1 MKYKNGTEFLN
12 KLYRDMYLS
21 DVVMH
26 AAKKSDTP
34 TERIDKYLNRLEDV
48 HNIAKTNRH
57 KMDLLKKIYYDK
69 YVIKELPDGYVNLQR
84 KIARERGYGDI
95 GETEASRRKMLKQ
108 IQVEQEKSLDNW
120 VDYLCSDDAL
130 YPMWFKSYAFQG
142 MIRLGKYNKE
152 SKSFKRRTSTTV
164 EPYLD
169 LNREILAQIYDTLS
183 KEMGESEPTE
193 EQARALENGESFQ
206 KMYAFYL
213 TKQDFKIHD
222 EETEGIWIK
231 YDQGSDSKK
240 LCDSLQ
246 GKNTGWCTAGYK
258 TAESQL
264 SSGDFYV
271 YYTKDE
277 NNEYTNPRIAI
288 RMNGN
293 SEIAEVRG
301 VGKEQNLEGSMNDIA
316 DKKLEEFP
324 DKDKYKKKVNDM
336 KRLTEIDQKAKK
348 GEKLTKEELIFLYE
362 INGKIKGFGFTKD
375 PRIKEI
381 IEKRNIKSDLS
392 FIYSIGENN
401 IATSL
406 SGFNKDTVVYYGD
419 FVLLKVSNKNLKNLK
434 VILGDADFRKLES
447 ARGLNKLQE
456 IGGTAHFES
465 LRSAKGLDNLQRI
478 GEDAHFESLR
488 SAKGLNNLQGIG
500 HDAHFESLKSAEG
513 LNELQE
519 IGGIAH
525 FESLKLAEGLGSL
538 QEIGGTANFDSLES
552 AEGLSSLQKIG
563 FFAYFNNL
571 KLAKGLNSLQVFGDE
586 VYFNSLK
593 SAEGLN
599 NLKEIGGTAHFDS
612 LESAEGLN
620 SLREIGCSARFVSLK
635 SAKGLNS
642 LQEIGGTA
650 RFDSLES
657 AEGLNSLQGIGGY
670 AYFDSLESAEGLNSL
685 QVISD
690 GAYFNSLKSA
700 KGLDNL
706 QRIGEDAYFKSLES
720 AEGLGSLQ
728 EIGGIAR
735 FYSLRS
741 AEGLSSLQKIG
752 FNASYFSNLKS
763 AENLNGLQKI
773 GYGAHFESLESAKG
787 LNKLQKIDYYAYF
800 DSLESAEG
808 LNSLQVISAG
818 AYFNS
823 LKSAKG
829 LDNLQRIG
837 EDAYFKSLESA
848 DGLNELQEIGG
859 IAHFE
864 SLRSAEGL
872 NRLQEIGGTAHFES
886 LESVEG
892 LEKYDKYDNIKKDVE
907 RRAEEKIFKI

>member
-12 KLYRDMYLS
+12 KLYRNMYLS

-57 KMDLLKKIYYDK
+57 KMDLLKKFYYDK

-95 GETEASRRKMLKQ
+95 GETEASRREMLKQ
-108 IQVEQEKSLDNW
+108 VQVEQEKSLDNW
-120 VDYLCSDDAL
+120 IDYLCSDDAL

-213 TKQDFKIHD
+213 TKQGVEYKYSD

-231 YDQGSDSKK
+231 YNQGSDSKK

-246 GKNTGWCTAGYK
+246 GKNTGWCTVGYK

-301 VGKEQNLEGSMNDIA
+301 VGKDQNLESSMGAIA
-316 DKKLEEFP
+316 EKKLEEFP

-362 INGKIKGFGFTKD
+362 INGKIKGFGYTED

-381 IEKRNIKSDLS
+381 IEKRNIKRDLS

-465 LRSAKGLDNLQRI
+465 LRSA
-478 GEDAHFESLR
+478 
-488 SAKGLNNLQGIG
+488 
-500 HDAHFESLKSAEG
+500 EG

-525 FESLKLAEGLGSL
+525 FESLKSAEGLGSL
-538 QEIGGTANFDSLES
+538 QEIGGTAN
-552 AEGLSSLQKIG
+552 
-563 FFAYFNNL
+563 
-571 KLAKGLNSLQVFGDE
+571 
-586 VYFNSLK
+586 
-593 SAEGLN
+593 
-599 NLKEIGGTAHFDS
+599 
-612 LESAEGLN
+612 
-620 SLREIGCSARFVSLK
+620 
-635 SAKGLNS
+635 
-642 LQEIGGTA
+642 
-650 RFDSLES
+650 FDSLES

-848 DGLNELQEIGG
+848 EGLNELQEIGG

-872 NRLQEIGGTAHFES
+872 GSLQEIGGTAHFES

>member
-1 MKYKNGTEFLN
+1 MKHKNGTEFLN

-57 KMDLLKKIYYDK
+57 KMNLLKKFYYDK
-69 YVIKELPDGYVNLQR
+69 YVIKELPDSYVNLQR

-95 GETEASRRKMLKQ
+95 GETEASRKEMLKQ
-108 IQVEQEKSLDNW
+108 VQVDQEKSLDNW

-183 KEMGESEPTE
+183 KEIGENEPTE
-193 EQARALENGESFQ
+193 EQAKALENGESFQ
-206 KMYAFYL
+206 KMYVYYL
-213 TKQDFKIHD
+213 TKQGVKYKYSD
-222 EETEGIWIK
+222 EETDGIWIK
-231 YDQGSDSKK
+231 YEQGSDSKK

-288 RMNGN
+288 RMNG
-293 SEIAEVRG
+293 SRRIAEVRG
-301 VGKEQNLEGSMNDIA
+301 VEKDQNLESSMGAIA
-316 DKKLEEFP
+316 EKKLEEFP
-324 DKDKYKKKVNDM
+324 DKEKYKRKVNNM
-336 KRLTEIDQKAKK
+336 KRLTEIDQKNKK
-348 GEKLTKEELIFLYE
+348 GEELTKEELIFLYE
-362 INGKIKGFGFTKD
+362 INGKIEGFGFGQD

-381 IEKRNIKSDLS
+381 REKRNIKSDLS
-392 FIYSIGENN
+392 FIYSIDENN

-434 VILGDADFRKLES
+434 VILGDADFGELES
-447 ARGLNKLQE
+447 ARGL
-456 IGGTAHFES
+456 
-465 LRSAKGLDNLQRI
+465 DNLQII
-478 GEDAHFESLR
+478 GGYASFRSLR
-488 SAKGLNNLQGIG
+488 SAKGLNNLQRIGGDAIFLNLKSAEGLNSLQGIG
-500 HDAHFESLKSAEG
+500 SNANFKSLKSAEG
-513 LNELQE
+513 LNNLQI
-519 IGGIAH
+519 IGGAAN
-525 FESLKLAEGLGSL
+525 FSNLKSAEGLGSL
-538 QEIGGTANFDSLES
+538 QEIGSTAHFDSLES

-571 KLAKGLNSLQVFGDE
+571 KSAKGLNSLQVFGDE

-599 NLKEIGGTAHFDS
+599 NLKEIGGTARFDS

-620 SLREIGCSARFVSLK
+620 SLRKIGCSARFVSLK

-657 AEGLNSLQGIGGY
+657 AEGLNGLQGIGGY
-670 AYFDSLESAEGLNSL
+670 AYFESLESAEGLNSL

-720 AEGLGSLQ
+720 AEGL
-728 EIGGIAR
+728 
-735 FYSLRS
+735 
-741 AEGLSSLQKIG
+741 
-752 FNASYFSNLKS
+752 
-763 AENLNGLQKI
+763 
-773 GYGAHFESLESAKG
+773 
-787 LNKLQKIDYYAYF
+787 
-800 DSLESAEG
+800 
-808 LNSLQVISAG
+808 
-818 AYFNS
+818 
-823 LKSAKG
+823 
-829 LDNLQRIG
+829 
-837 EDAYFKSLESA
+837 
-848 DGLNELQEIGG
+848 NELQEIGG
-859 IAHFE
+859 IAHFD
-864 SLRSAEGL
+864 
-872 NRLQEIGGTAHFES
+872 S

-907 RRAEEKIFKI
+907 RRAEEKNKRIK

>member
-1 MKYKNGTEFLN
+1 MRYKNGTEFLN

-26 AAKKSDTP
+26 TAKKGDTP
-34 TERIDKYLNRLEDV
+34 TERIDKYLNRLEEV
-48 HNIAKTNRH
+48 HNIAKTSSH
-57 KMDLLKKIYYDK
+57 KMDLLKKLYYDK
-69 YVIKELPDGYVNLQR
+69 YVIKELPDNYVNLQR

-95 GETEASRRKMLKQ
+95 DVTKDLRREMLKQ

-120 VDYLCSDDAL
+120 IDYLCSDDAL

-142 MIRLGKYNKE
+142 MIKLGKYDKE
-152 SKSFKRRTSTTV
+152 NKSFKRRTSTTV

-183 KEMGESEPTE
+183 KEIGENEPTE
-193 EQARALENGESFQ
+193 EQAKALENGESFQ
-206 KMYAFYL
+206 KIYAYYL

-362 INGKIKGFGFTKD
+362 INGKIKGFGYTED

-392 FIYSIGENN
+392 FVYSIGENN

-406 SGFNKDTVVYYGD
+406 LDFNKDTVVYYGD
-419 FVLLKVSNKNLKNLK
+419 FDSLEVSDENFKNLK
-434 VILGDADFRKLES
+434 VILGDTDFRKLES
-447 ARGLNKLQE
+447 AE
-456 IGGTAHFES
+456 
-465 LRSAKGLDNLQRI
+465 
-478 GEDAHFESLR
+478 
-488 SAKGLNNLQGIG
+488 GLNNLLIISGY
-500 HDAHFESLKSAEG
+500 ACFNNLKSAEG
-513 LNELQE
+513 LNSLQR
-519 IGGIAH
+519 IGGVAQ
-525 FESLKLAEGLGSL
+525 FESLE
-538 QEIGGTANFDSLES
+538 
-552 AEGLSSLQKIG
+552 
-563 FFAYFNNL
+563 
-571 KLAKGLNSLQVFGDE
+571 
-586 VYFNSLK
+586 
-593 SAEGLN
+593 
-599 NLKEIGGTAHFDS
+599 
-612 LESAEGLN
+612 
-620 SLREIGCSARFVSLK
+620 

-642 LQEIGGTA
+642 LQKIGGYA
-650 RFDSLES
+650 QFESLES
-657 AEGLNSLQGIGGY
+657 A
-670 AYFDSLESAEGLNSL
+670 
-685 QVISD
+685 
-690 GAYFNSLKSA
+690 
-700 KGLDNL
+700 KGLGNL
-706 QRIGEDAYFKSLES
+706 QIIDGDAHFSKLES

-728 EIGGIAR
+728 EIGGIA
-735 FYSLRS
+735 F
-741 AEGLSSLQKIG
+741 
-752 FNASYFSNLKS
+752 
-763 AENLNGLQKI
+763 
-773 GYGAHFESLESAKG
+773 FESLESAKG
-787 LNKLQKIDYYAYF
+787 LNNLQRIGDNAHFESLKSAGGLNNLQRIGGVTHFESLESAGGLNNLLIISGDACF
-800 DSLESAEG
+800 SNLKSAEGLNNLQRIGGGAHFESLESAEG
-808 LNSLQVISAG
+808 LNKLQIIGWTAHFELLESAKG
-818 AYFNS
+818 LNNLQRIGDNAHFES

-829 LDNLQRIG
+829 LNNLQKINGYADFSSLKTAEGLDSLQEIRGVADFQSLKSAIGLGSLQKIHGDANFQSLKTAEGLDSLQRINSDANFQSLKTAVGLGSLQEIRYKANFPSLKTAVGLGSLQMIINDANFQSLKTAEGLDSLQEIRGVANFQSLKSSIGLGSLQKIHGDANFQSLKNAKGLNNLERIGMHAYFDRLESTEGLDNLQSIDGDSYFQSLKTTDKDTIG
-837 EDAYFKSLESA
+837 RK
-848 DGLNELQEIGG
+848 
-859 IAHFE
+859 
-864 SLRSAEGL
+864 R
-872 NRLQEIGGTAHFES
+872 
-886 LESVEG
+886 
-892 LEKYDKYDNIKKDVE
+892 
-907 RRAEEKIFKI
+907 

>member
-1 MKYKNGTEFLN
+1 MIVRSIYMKYKNGTEFLN
-12 KLYRDMYLS
+12 KLYRNMYLS

-57 KMDLLKKIYYDK
+57 KMDLLKKFYYDK

-95 GETEASRRKMLKQ
+95 GETEASRREMLKQ
-108 IQVEQEKSLDNW
+108 VQVEQEKSLDNW
-120 VDYLCSDDAL
+120 IDYLCSDDAL

-213 TKQDFKIHD
+213 TKQGVEYKYSD

-231 YDQGSDSKK
+231 YNQGSDSKK

-246 GKNTGWCTAGYK
+246 GKNTGWCTVGYK

-301 VGKEQNLEGSMNDIA
+301 VGKDQNLESSMGAIA
-316 DKKLEEFP
+316 EKKLEEFP

-362 INGKIKGFGFTKD
+362 INGKIKGFGYTED

-381 IEKRNIKSDLS
+381 IEKRNIKRDLS

-465 LRSAKGLDNLQRI
+465 LRSA
-478 GEDAHFESLR
+478 
-488 SAKGLNNLQGIG
+488 
-500 HDAHFESLKSAEG
+500 EG

-525 FESLKLAEGLGSL
+525 FESLKSAEGLGSL
-538 QEIGGTANFDSLES
+538 QEIGGTANFDFWRN
-552 AEGLSSLQKIG
+552 GQKNIL
-563 FFAYFNNL
+563 FRTN
-571 KLAKGLNSLQVFGDE
+571 
-586 VYFNSLK
+586 
-593 SAEGLN
+593 
-599 NLKEIGGTAHFDS
+599 
-612 LESAEGLN
+612 
-620 SLREIGCSARFVSLK
+620 
-635 SAKGLNS
+635 
-642 LQEIGGTA
+642 
-650 RFDSLES
+650 
-657 AEGLNSLQGIGGY
+657 
-670 AYFDSLESAEGLNSL
+670 
-685 QVISD
+685 
-690 GAYFNSLKSA
+690 
-700 KGLDNL
+700 
-706 QRIGEDAYFKSLES
+706 QRPAT
-720 AEGLGSLQ
+720 
-728 EIGGIAR
+728 
-735 FYSLRS
+735 RS
-741 AEGLSSLQKIG
+741 
-752 FNASYFSNLKS
+752 
-763 AENLNGLQKI
+763 
-773 GYGAHFESLESAKG
+773 
-787 LNKLQKIDYYAYF
+787 
-800 DSLESAEG
+800 
-808 LNSLQVISAG
+808 
-818 AYFNS
+818 
-823 LKSAKG
+823 
-829 LDNLQRIG
+829 
-837 EDAYFKSLESA
+837 
-848 DGLNELQEIGG
+848 
-859 IAHFE
+859 
-864 SLRSAEGL
+864 
-872 NRLQEIGGTAHFES
+872 T
-886 LESVEG
+886 
-892 LEKYDKYDNIKKDVE
+892 
-907 RRAEEKIFKI
+907 